1 MKNALSE
8 KWTGAEFHRW
18 VWRLFSKSLYNKA
31 KAPWCSSVAHTYK
44 NPLFLSKNHIPWAP
58 TSVWKEHTPSRRW
71 TLERTWSSQLCRT
84 DYSTSQQPV
93 RNKKVFSEE
102 AALTQSCCV
111 STVTLP
117 QTMPNYSS
125 HFQFHSDNSK
135 HDKCWYLSMLILV
148 LVQTHRDKDYLK
160 LGQGLEPGQRDHS
173 LHSESTFHF
182 WNRKREKLDNF
193 RWQLFQQ

>member
-93 RNKKVFSEE
+93 RNKKVFFWRGCSDPELLCVYCHS
-102 AALTQSCCV
+102 ATNNAQLLQS
-111 STVTLP
+111 LP
-117 QTMPNYSS
+117 ISCRQ
-125 HFQFHSDNSK
+125 QQA
-135 HDKCWYLSMLILV
+135 WQV
-148 LVQTHRDKDYLK
+148 LVPVYVNTCAGAD
-160 LGQGLEPGQRDHS
+160 S
-173 LHSESTFHF
+173 
-182 WNRKREKLDNF
+182 
-193 RWQLFQQ
+193 